1 MSIVYT
7 GGTFDLFHVGH
18 VQLLAACRKIAGPDG
33 KVIVAVNEDEFVE
46 KFKGVKPTLSLIDRM
61 KVLESCRY
69 VDEVIGNF
77 GWQDSTVTITH
88 VGPVDFVVIG
98 DDWAPPKDYYIQM
111 GFTKDWLNEN
121 EITLVYVDRN
131 TGMSSTTI
139 RQRLSNP
146 VEVIEP

>member
-1 MSIVYT
+1 VSVVYT

-33 KVIVAVNEDEFVE
+33 TVIVAVNEDEFVE
-46 KFKGVKPTLSLIDRM
+46 EFKGIKPTMSQTDRM
-61 KVLESCRY
+61 KVLGSCKY
-69 VDEVIGNF
+69 VDKVVFNWGRTNSVE
-77 GWQDSTVTITH
+77 TIER

-98 DDWAPPKDYYIQM
+98 TDWAPPKDYYGQM
-111 GFTKDWLNEN
+111 GFTKEWLNDN

-139 RQRLSNP
+139 RERLKS
-146 VEVIEP
+146 

>member
-33 KVIVAVNEDEFVE
+33 TVIVAVNEDEFVE
-46 KFKGVKPTLSLIDRM
+46 EFKGVKPTLSLADRI

-69 VDEVIGNF
+69 VDRVVPNF
-77 GWQDSTVTITH
+77 GRQDSTLTIEG
-88 VGPVDFVVIG
+88 VGAIDFIAIG
-98 DDWAPPKDYYIQM
+98 DDWSPPKDYYSQM
-111 GFTKDWLNEN
+111 GFTKEWLNEN

-139 RQRLSNP
+139 RERLRS
-146 VEVIEP
+146 